1 MSHAHAVALHQDVVG
16 QIILLIE
23 PQKLRQSIPSLWQ
36 LVDFIQKTVKRG
48 GKRLSKQR
56 VLFVVGESPVPIY
69 VSLFWLKQAA
79 REESLQFVFKA
90 DFLIRNRPV
99 THSGQRR
106 MQERSRDSPGPLC
119 KHVSA
124 AGDVPAKKFEIGRAS
139 CREREKMPVGGV

>member
-1 MSHAHAVALHQDVVG
+1 MIEERRTNLDGMSHAHAVALHQDVVG

-79 REESLQFVFKA
+79 REESLQFVLDRKSTRLNSSHLVISYAVF
-90 DFLIRNRPV
+90 
-99 THSGQRR
+99 
-106 MQERSRDSPGPLC
+106 C
-119 KHVSA
+119 
-124 AGDVPAKKFEIGRAS
+124 
-139 CREREKMPVGGV
+139 